1 MSKCLPYRHGWHL
14 RKALPIRPCDSCGQA
29 ADSEDGSLKHVAM
42 ENRLYPF
49 RELLG
54 ELLLE
59 MGQPAAA

>member
-1 MSKCLPYRHGWHL
+1 MLAISAWVVLKEGARDQALKFL
-14 RKALPIRPCDSCGQA
+14 RAA
-29 ADSEDGSLKHVAM
+29 ADLEDGSVKHVAM

-59 MGQPAAA
+59 MGQPGQL